1 MVSSGDEA
9 LDVRTIS
16 EVLNDTRRH
25 RASIVLLSLT
35 RVQLLARS
43 SRVKEDLMKVQ
54 DCGEGTLDI
63 NVIVREFHL
72 MDPALEFRCIVTAK
86 KVTAISQVL
95 AR

>member
-1 MVSSGDEA
+1 
-9 LDVRTIS
+9 
-16 EVLNDTRRH
+16 
-25 RASIVLLSLT
+25 
-35 RVQLLARS
+35 
-43 SRVKEDLMKVQ
+43 MKVQ

-95 AR
+95 TR